1 MDFIDSK
8 LVYKT
13 NNLIKKVKLDFMCF
27 YMFCIRKPTVQYG
40 LDRIVIIVICCVI
53 PLPSFF

>member
-27 YMFCIRKPTVQYG
+27 YMFINLLTPSPAE
-40 LDRIVIIVICCVI
+40 LLRIIIVKECLLFIK
-53 PLPSFF
+53 SK